1 MSKQIVIAEQHR
13 IAAVFD
19 AEQIQELVVA
29 TGTHQVSDIYLGV
42 VENVL
47 PGIDAAFVNIGDSD
61 RNGFIHVTDLGP
73 LRLRRSASSITELLA
88 PQQKVLVQV
97 MKEPTGTKGPRLT
110 GNISL
115 PGRYLVLMPYGRGV
129 NLSRRIESEGERNRL
144 RALAILMKP
153 AGMGIL
159 IRTEADGMPEEA
171 IIEDLE
177 NLQKQWES
185 VLTEASATRP
195 PALLNRDDDFVQRVL
210 RDAYCDNVNR
220 IVVDSVQGLKRV
232 KQHLTSWGGGRMP
245 QGVLVDQHRERGSIL
260 EYFRVNAAI
269 REAMKPRVDLPSGGY
284 IIIEKTEALTVIDVN
299 SGSFTRSATA
309 RETVLWTNC
318 ESATEIAR
326 QLRLRNIAG
335 VIVVDFIDM
344 ESRRDKLQ
352 VLEHF
357 NNAMKSDKAKPQIA
371 QLTELGLVELTR
383 KRQGKNIYE
392 LFGVPCP
399 ACSGIGMHVNLPGEA
414 PSALQTQHQYHHYEE
429 IPDHFAPPGAA
440 SPAPQY
446 SDTPTD
452 RRESRDIGRRS
463 IRRDTINPT
472 TTTGRPEARLPE
484 ARSSSGYAE
493 SYAPEGFTGFE
504 DGGFDSEGALDL
516 SQHPSYQERGRG
528 GNRRRRRR
536 GEPFTKETT
545 TDRGASPWEEV
556 PIDRPSTDRIPNDRI
571 PNDRISNDRHP
582 TERVQNERISL
593 DRVASRYELPS
604 IENETD
610 VLDLQPEEVAPA
622 VRESRESRFE
632 ERRVRSGRRE
642 RTPSEPPEIINVEM
656 TEDEQDVYA
665 WMGISPLILS
675 EQTPKNPRS
684 AIIRIYPPGEVP
696 SDEAVEV
703 ADDGADTNI
712 PDEFEA
718 IESEFVSSLDPDE
731 SEFGDAIPARRGRA
745 RIDRRSDGSVA
756 PPIKRSFEGQ
766 AEFDFGESVESDSE
780 ETFEPEVIEPVAIA
794 DDSMQSIQ
802 LEALDVDDDGAPRRR
817 RRRSSAT

>member
-429 IPDHFAPPGAA
+429 IPDHFAPPGAT

-463 IRRDTINPT
+463 ARRDTINPT
-472 TTTGRPEARLPE
+472 TTAGRPEARLPE
-484 ARSSSGYAE
+484 ARSSSGYVE

-545 TDRGASPWEEV
+545 TDRGASPWDEV
-556 PIDRPSTDRIPNDRI
+556 PVDRTFNDRPSNDRI
-571 PNDRISNDRHP
+571 SNDRISNDRHP

-593 DRVASRYELPS
+593 DRVTSRYELPL

-610 VLDLQPEEVAPA
+610 ILDLQPEEIAPA
-622 VRESRESRFE
+622 VREGRESRFE

-696 SDEAVEV
+696 NDEAVELS
-703 ADDGADTNI
+703 DDITDTNI

-718 IESEFVSSLDPDE
+718 IESEFVASLDPDE
-731 SEFGDAIPARRGRA
+731 SEFSDAIPARRGRG

-766 AEFDFGESVESDSE
+766 AEFDFGESVESDFGE
-780 ETFEPEVIEPVAIA
+780 AIELEIIEPVTITT
-794 DDSMQSIQ
+794 DSIEH
-802 LEALDVDDDGAPRRR
+802 EALELDDDGAPRRR